1 MLASGFWFLLVRFAW
16 QRNLSVFRALV
27 PRLGAGIVVGY
38 LPVFLIDEV
47 WDLGLRA
54 LGPVAISS
62 ALLALTTLLFLYV
75 EVHRRIPDPDVA
87 FARTGSL
94 YLLAVTQAFFA
105 GLAFTTILGPFMAA
119 RAASELA
126 GATVRFDLV
135 RSSMPMFVGE
145 LPRVVGVEP
154 FLVFP
159 TVVFLMTFLSIFIG
173 TFLQLLWED
182 LPITE
187 PL

>member
-1 MLASGFWFLLVRFAW
+1 VLF
-16 QRNLSVFRALV
+16 
-27 PRLGAGIVVGY
+27 
-38 LPVFLIDEV
+38 
-47 WDLGLRA
+47 
-54 LGPVAISS
+54 
-62 ALLALTTLLFLYV
+62 ALTTLLFLYV

-87 FARTGSL
+87 FARTWSL
-94 YLLAVTQAFFA
+94 YLLAVTQAFFT
-105 GLAFTTILGPFMAA
+105 GLTATTIVGPFMAA
-119 RAASELA
+119 RAASELT
-126 GATVRFDLV
+126 GATVPFELV
-135 RSSMPMFVGE
+135 RRAMPMFAGD
-145 LPRVVGVEP
+145 LPRVVGIEP